1 MVSLEKILVLVVLI
15 YGVISLL
22 LIEKYK
28 NRISELENEKK
39 N

>member
-39 N
+39 K